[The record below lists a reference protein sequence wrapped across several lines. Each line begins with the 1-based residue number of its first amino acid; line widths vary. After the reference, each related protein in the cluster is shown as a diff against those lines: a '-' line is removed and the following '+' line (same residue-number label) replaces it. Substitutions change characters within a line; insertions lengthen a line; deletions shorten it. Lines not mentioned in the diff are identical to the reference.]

1 MAKTK
6 KVIFVIVEGLT
17 DQDALGP
24 IFKTIFSSSEVHF
37 HIIRGDITTEDGISG
52 SNAKSYVAK
61 RISVEMKRYA
71 YRDSDI
77 VQIVHLIDTD
87 GAFIP
92 PEEVK
97 QRTEKGTVYY
107 LDHIETSSVDYIIRR
122 NQQKSAVVS
131 SLCST
136 GKMKGRIPYSIY
148 YFSRNME
155 HALHNVSSDLT
166 DDQKEELAD
175 KFADKYENHPEA
187 FLSFI
192 KSAEIAVPGTYT
204 QTWDYIRSD
213 VNSLQRHSNLQ
224 ILFEQENL
232 MPDSEQ

>member
-1 MAKTK
+1 MPKTK
-6 KVIFVIVEGLT
+6 KVVFVIVEGST
-17 DQDALGP
+17 DEDALSP
-24 IFKTIFSSSEVHF
+24 ILKSIFSSSEVHF
-37 HIIRGDITTEDGISG
+37 HVIHGDITTENGISG

-61 RISVEMKRYA
+61 RIAVEMKRYA

-77 VQIVHLIDTD
+77 LQIVHLIDTD

-92 PEEVK
+92 SEKVIT
-97 QRTEKGTVYY
+97 RTEKGTAYY
-107 LDHIETSSVDYIIRR
+107 LDHIETSTVDYIVRR

-136 GKMKGRIPYSIY
+136 GKIKGRIPYSIY

-155 HALHNVSSDLT
+155 HALHNVSADLT

-175 KFADKYENHPEA
+175 KFADKYEHHPEA

-192 KSAEIAVPGTYT
+192 RSAEIAVPGTYT
-204 QTWDYIRSD
+204 KTWDYIRSGT
-213 VNSLQRHSNLQ
+213 NSLQRHSNLQ

>member
-6 KVIFVIVEGLT
+6 KVIFVIVEGPT
-17 DQDALGP
+17 DEDALSP
-24 IFKTIFSSSEVHF
+24 ILKPIFSSSEVHF
-37 HIIRGDITTEDGISG
+37 HVIHGDITTEDGISG

-61 RISVEMKRYA
+61 RISAEMKRYA
-71 YRDSDI
+71 YRDGDI
-77 VQIVHLIDTD
+77 LQIVHFIDTD

-92 PEEVK
+92 PEKVK
-97 QRTEKGTVYY
+97 QRTEKGTAYY
-107 LDHIETSSVDYIIRR
+107 WDCIETSTVDSIIRR

-155 HALHNVSSDLT
+155 HALHNISSDLT
-166 DDQKEELAD
+166 NDQKEELAD
-175 KFADKYENHPEA
+175 KFAEKYEHNPAA

-192 KSAEIAVPGTYT
+192 RSSEIAVPGTYT

-232 MPDSEQ
+232 MPDSK